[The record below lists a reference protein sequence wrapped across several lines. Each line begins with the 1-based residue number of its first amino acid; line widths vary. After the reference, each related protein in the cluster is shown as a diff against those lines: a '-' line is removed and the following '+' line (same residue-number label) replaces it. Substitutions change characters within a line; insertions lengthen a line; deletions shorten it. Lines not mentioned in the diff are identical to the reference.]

1 MATKVM
7 SKPINRETSPKSSA
21 SDESIEGA
29 SCAVDIDLQ
38 GDVVL
43 NIKHRE
49 ADHQFRVNAAA
60 LKANSKYFAGLLQG
74 RFGESDRIEKSH
86 ANLQER
92 YGSPAKS
99 PTGELP
105 VIYIEEIGRISAV
118 KSIEPLCTDF
128 LNILH
133 GKEPQTSLPPLANLA
148 NLAIVADRF
157 DALDAVQA
165 YVRRRKIP
173 RAIDG
178 KTTPK
183 ADNSLS
189 EEKVRQRV
197 LVAILL
203 DFGAW
208 LEKYS
213 ARIITKGWVGKEA
226 TESAALWWDLP
237 SRLEEELTFRRESV
251 LNTFQSLQAY
261 FLRLYTSRER
271 QCKLG
276 YDSSGQ
282 CDSFQLGEM
291 IRFFTRSGTLQ
302 LQGTILD
309 TAEPPVPF
317 EGDVFNLIDL
327 LRQVP
332 EYQIDRNHSH
342 CGIRTRLIPM
352 LDLIT
357 ESLYHVGICAECW
370 SQHRLEHAWMEGKPP
385 LTWKRQSHRL
395 RNLRHKEMHANVSA
409 LFTASDRDWGS

>member
-1 MATKVM
+1 MK
-7 SKPINRETSPKSSA
+7 SKPVNGETPSSPPLPN
-21 SDESIEGA
+21 EPTTGETRI
-29 SCAVDIDLQ
+29 VDIDPQ
-38 GDVVL
+38 GDLVL
-43 NIKHRE
+43 NIKHGT
-49 ADHQFRVNAAA
+49 ADHQFRASTAA
-60 LKANSKYFAGLLQG
+60 LKTNSKYFSGLLQG
-74 RFGESDRIEKSH
+74 RFGESERIEKSH
-86 ANLQER
+86 AELKSK
-92 YGSPAKS
+92 YGSPSKS
-99 PTGELP
+99 PAAELP
-105 VIYIEEIGRISAV
+105 IIYIEDIGRISAV

-128 LNILH
+128 LTVLH
-133 GKEPQTSLPPLANLA
+133 GKEPQTSLPPVANLA

-157 DALDAVQA
+157 DSLDAVRA

-183 ADNSLS
+183 AENSLS

-197 LVAILL
+197 LVAVLL
-203 DFGAW
+203 DYGPW

-213 ARIITKGWVGKEA
+213 ARMITKGWVGKEA

-237 SRLEEELTFRRESV
+237 SRLEEELAFRRDSI
-251 LNTFQSLQAY
+251 LDTFQSLQAY

-276 YDSSGQ
+276 YDSSAQ

-309 TAEPPVPF
+309 TAEPPLPY
-317 EGDVFNLIDL
+317 EGDIFNLVDL

-342 CGIRTRLIPM
+342 CGIRTRLIPL

-357 ESLYHVGICAECW
+357 ESLYFIGICPECW
-370 SQHRLEHAWMEGKPP
+370 SQSRIEHAWMEGKPP

-395 RNLRHKEMHANVSA
+395 RNSGHKELHANVGA
-409 LFTASDRDWGS
+409 LFTATDRDWAS

>member
-1 MATKVM
+1 MAPNTV
-7 SKPINRETSPKSSA
+7 STPVNGDVSPKSPVP
-21 SDESIEGA
+21 EGA
-29 SCAVDIDLQ
+29 INGPSHVVDIDPR

-43 NIKHRE
+43 EIKHGKVS
-49 ADHQFRVNAAA
+49 HQFRVNTLA
-60 LKANSKYFAGLLQG
+60 LKANSKYFGGLLQG
-74 RFGESDRIEKSH
+74 RFGESERIDKSH
-86 ANLQER
+86 AHLKEK
-92 YGSPAKS
+92 YASPAKT
-99 PTGELP
+99 PTVELP
-105 VIYIEEIGRISAV
+105 AIYIEDVGRISAV

-133 GKEPQTSLPPLANLA
+133 GKDPQTSLPPVANLA

-157 DALDAVQA
+157 DALDTVRG
-165 YVRRRKIP
+165 YIRRRKIP

-183 ADNSLS
+183 ADNSLT

-197 LVAILL
+197 LVAVLL
-203 DFGAW
+203 DYGHW

-213 ARIITKGWVGKEA
+213 ARMITKGWVGKEA
-226 TESAALWWDLP
+226 NESAALWWDLP
-237 SRLEEELTFRRESV
+237 SRLEEELTIRRDSI
-251 LNTFQSLQAY
+251 LDTFQSLQAL

-291 IRFFTRSGTLQ
+291 IRFFTKSSTLK
-302 LQGTILD
+302 LQGTIFD
-309 TAEPPVPF
+309 TTEPPVPF
-317 EGDVFNLIDL
+317 EDDIFNLIDA

-342 CGIRTRLIPM
+342 CGIRTRLIPI

-357 ESLYHVGICAECW
+357 ESLYHVGICSECW
-370 SQHRLEHAWMEGKPP
+370 SQNRLEHAWMEGKPP
-385 LTWKRQSHRL
+385 LTWKKQTHRL
-395 RNLRHKEMHANVSA
+395 RNLGHRDVHANVRS
-409 LFTASDRDWGS
+409 LFTATDRDWSS

>member
-1 MATKVM
+1 MATKSE
-7 SKPINRETSPKSSA
+7 SKSVNGETPPKLPPSEDHKDRVSH
-21 SDESIEGA
+21 I
-29 SCAVDIDLQ
+29 VDIELH

-43 NIKHRE
+43 NIKHE
-49 ADHQFRVNAAA
+49 KTDHQFRVNTAA
-60 LKANSKYFAGLLQG
+60 LKTTSKYFAGLLQG

-86 ANLQER
+86 ASLREK

-99 PTGELP
+99 PALELP
-105 VIYIEEIGRISAV
+105 VIHIEDIGRISTV
-118 KSIEPLCTDF
+118 KSIEPLCIDL

-133 GKEPQTSLPPLANLA
+133 GTEPQTSLPPVANLA

-157 DALDAVQA
+157 DALDAVRA

-178 KTTPK
+178 KTMPK
-183 ADNSLS
+183 AENSLS

-197 LVAILL
+197 LIAVLL
-203 DFGAW
+203 DYGPW
-208 LEKYS
+208 LEKYT
-213 ARIITKGWVGKEA
+213 ARMITKGWVGKEA
-226 TESAALWWDLP
+226 VESAALWWDLP
-237 SRLEEELTFRRESV
+237 SRLEEELVIRRDSI
-251 LNTFQSLQAY
+251 LDTFQSLQAY

-302 LQGTILD
+302 LQGAIFD
-309 TAEPPVPF
+309 TSEPPMPF
-317 EGDVFNLIDL
+317 EGDVFNLVDL

-342 CGIRTRLIPM
+342 CGIRTRLIPL

-357 ESLYHVGICAECW
+357 ESLYCIGVCSECW
-370 SQHRLEHAWMEGKPP
+370 SQNRVEYAWMERKPP

-395 RNLRHKEMHANVSA
+395 RNSGHREMHANVHA
-409 LFTASDRDWGS
+409 LFTASDRDWSS

>member
-1 MATKVM
+1 MADEMK
-7 SKPINRETSPKSSA
+7 SKPVNGKTSPKLSLPHDHTNEGPGIIAIDPRGDIVLDVKHASA
-21 SDESIEGA
+21 G
-29 SCAVDIDLQ
+29 
-38 GDVVL
+38 
-43 NIKHRE
+43 
-49 ADHQFRVNAAA
+49 HQFRANTAA

-86 ANLQER
+86 VDLKIK

-99 PTGELP
+99 PAEELS
-105 VIYIEEIGRISAV
+105 VIHIEDIGRISAV

-128 LNILH
+128 LHILH
-133 GKEPQTSLPPLANLA
+133 GKEPQTSLPPVANLA
-148 NLAIVADRF
+148 NLAVVADRF
-157 DALDAVQA
+157 DALDTVRA

-178 KTTPK
+178 KTSSK
-183 ADNSLS
+183 ADSSLS

-197 LVAILL
+197 LVAVLL
-203 DFGAW
+203 DYGPW
-208 LEKYS
+208 LEKFS
-213 ARIITKGWVGKEA
+213 ARMITRGWVGKEA
-226 TESAALWWDLP
+226 DESAALWWDLP
-237 SRLEEELTFRRESV
+237 SRLEEELALRRDCI
-251 LNTFQSLQAY
+251 LDTFQSLQAY

-276 YDSSGQ
+276 YDSSAQ

-309 TAEPPVPF
+309 AAEPPAPY
-317 EGDVFNLIDL
+317 EGDIFNLIDL

-342 CGIRTRLIPM
+342 CGIRTRLIPS

-357 ESLYHVGICAECW
+357 ESLYCVGICPDCW
-370 SQHRLEHAWMEGKPP
+370 SQNRLAHAWMDGKPP
-385 LTWKRQSHRL
+385 LTWKIQTHRL
-395 RNLRHKEMHANVSA
+395 RNPGHRESHANVRA
-409 LFTASDRDWGS
+409 LFTATDRDWTS